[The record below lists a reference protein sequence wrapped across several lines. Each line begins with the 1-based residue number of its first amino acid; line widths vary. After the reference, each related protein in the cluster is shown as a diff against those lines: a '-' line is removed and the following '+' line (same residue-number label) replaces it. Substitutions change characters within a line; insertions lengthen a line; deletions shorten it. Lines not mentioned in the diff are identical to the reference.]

1 MKKILYMT
9 DSKKTM
15 SFSFSMTPDQD
26 YENIIHAHVGGT
38 MGVLPLRDST
48 FFPSNISTV
57 LVGRTFSRKLV
68 KEAEKNNKRIMMVA
82 QKASDIETPAFE
94 DLEHVGVV
102 AQIVH
107 CMELP
112 DGNLNVLVQCLNRA
126 RITNAYWERNILM
139 ADVEDY
145 DDEPADP
152 KNSEYLS
159 LLKMIKNRTLHFLK
173 VSDIAPEEFYNFV
186 RNLSLIPASVNFIAM
201 NLPLDLPTKQQLLE
215 APGEQHRAVALLK
228 IINTLI
234 QLQEIKQ
241 SIENKTRAELDQQQ
255 KEYFLNQQIKNLQA
269 ELGGADETSS
279 KQDDINKMRKE
290 AEGKMWSDKVQEI
303 FHKELMR
310 LQRINIQSPDYN
322 VQLNYLQTMLQLP
335 WDYCTVDHLRLK
347 SAEKILNQ
355 DHYGMEKVK
364 ERILEHL
371 AVLQLRGDQ
380 KSPIICLYGPPGVG
394 KTSLGKSI
402 AKALKRKYVR
412 MSLGGMHDESEIRG
426 HRRTYIGAMPGRIVK
441 NLIKAGSS
449 NPVFV
454 LDEIDKVSQA
464 THNGDPSSALLEVL
478 DPEQNTAFH
487 DNFLDIDYDLSRVM
501 FIATANDINTIP
513 RPLLDRME
521 LIEVGGYI
529 TEEKIEIAKRH
540 LVPKEKEKNGLESFK
555 DLKLNKSAIEYI
567 IEHYTRESGVRSLEK
582 QINKV
587 FRKMALEMART
598 EEEPQMTVTTEMV
611 KQMLGKPLFNRDKYQ
626 GNEYAGVVTGLAWTS
641 VGGEILYIETSV
653 SRGKSGKLTLTGNLG
668 DVMKESAMLALE
680 YIKAH
685 ADKLQIDMRV
695 FDNYNLHI
703 HVPEGAVPKDGPS
716 AGITM
721 ATSIASALTQRKVRS
736 NLAMTG
742 EITLRGKVLPVGG
755 IKEKILAAKRAGIT
769 KIILCEDNRK
779 DIEEIPAL
787 YLKGLTFEFVESIMD
802 VWDIALMNKKV
813 DNAVEF
819 TFDEEKEEA
828 KG

>member
-1 MKKILYMT
+1 MT

-26 YENIIHAHVGGT
+26 YENIIHAHLGGT

-57 LVGRTFSRKLV
+57 LVGRAFSRKLV
-68 KEAEKNNKRIMMVA
+68 KEAEKKNKRIMMVA

-152 KNSEYLS
+152 KNNEYLS

-215 APGEQHRAVALLK
+215 APSEQHRAVALLK

-303 FHKELMR
+303 FNKELMR

-335 WDYCTVDHLRLK
+335 WDYCTVDHLKLK

-540 LVPKEKEKNGLESFK
+540 LVPKEKEKNGLEGFK

-611 KQMLGKPLFNRDKYQ
+611 MQMLGKPLFNRDKYQ

-685 ADKLQIDMRV
+685 ADK
-695 FDNYNLHI
+695 
-703 HVPEGAVPKDGPS
+703 
-716 AGITM
+716 
-721 ATSIASALTQRKVRS
+721 
-736 NLAMTG
+736 
-742 EITLRGKVLPVGG
+742 
-755 IKEKILAAKRAGIT
+755 
-769 KIILCEDNRK
+769 
-779 DIEEIPAL
+779 
-787 YLKGLTFEFVESIMD
+787 
-802 VWDIALMNKKV
+802 
-813 DNAVEF
+813 
-819 TFDEEKEEA
+819 
-828 KG
+828 

>member
-1 MKKILYMT
+1 
-9 DSKKTM
+9 M
-15 SFSFSMTPDQD
+15 SPDQD
-26 YENIIHAHVGGT
+26 YEKIIHAHISGNI
-38 MGVLPLRDST
+38 GVLALRDSI
-48 FFPSNISTV
+48 FFPGNITSI
-57 LVGRTFSRKLV
+57 LVGRDFTRKLITL
-68 KEAEKNNKRIMMVA
+68 AEKKDKRVVIVA
-82 QKASDIETPAFE
+82 QKSPEIHLPDFH
-94 DLEHVGVV
+94 DLQHTAVV
-102 AQIVH
+102 AQILH
-107 CMELP
+107 SMETP
-112 DGNLNVLVQCLNRA
+112 DSNLNVLVQCFNRA
-126 RITNAYWERNILM
+126 TIHNVYWENGLLM
-139 ADVEDY
+139 ADVED
-145 DDEPADP
+145 DDDVAADE
-152 KNSEYLS
+152 KRSELLS
-159 LLKMIKNRTLHFLK
+159 LIKMIKSRALQFVK
-173 VSDIAPEEFYNFV
+173 ISEMAPDEFITFM
-186 RNLSLIPASVNFIAM
+186 RNLPLTAASVNFIAM
-201 NLPLDLPTKQQLLE
+201 NTPMDLSTKQQLLE
-215 APGEQHRAVALLK
+215 APSEEHRAVSLLK

-234 QLQEIKQ
+234 KLQEIKH

-269 ELGGADETSS
+269 ELGAADETSS
-279 KQDDINKMRKE
+279 KQDDINKMREE
-290 AEGKMWSDKVQEI
+290 AKGKKWSAKISETFD
-303 FHKELMR
+303 KELTR

-335 WDYCTVDHLRLK
+335 WDECTVDHLKLK
-347 SAEKILNQ
+347 TAEKVLNQ

-426 HRRTYIGAMPGRIVK
+426 HRRTYIGAMPGRIIK

-454 LDEIDKVSQA
+454 LDEIDKVTQA

-487 DNFLDIDYDLSRVM
+487 DNFLDVDYDLSRVM

-540 LVPKEKEKNGLESFK
+540 LVPKEKEKNGLERFK
-555 DLKLNKSAIEYI
+555 DLKLNKAAIEFI

-587 FRKMALEMART
+587 FRKMALTMART
-598 EEEPQMTVTTEMV
+598 EEEPQMTVNAEMV
-611 KQMLGKPLFNRDKYQ
+611 QQMLGKPLFNRDKYQ

-641 VGGEILYIETSV
+641 VGGEILFIETSI
-653 SRGKSGKLTLTGNLG
+653 SQGKTGKLTLTGNLG

-685 ADKLQIDMRV
+685 ADKLKIDMRI

-721 ATSIASALTQRKVRS
+721 ATSIASALTQRKVRN

-769 KIILCEDNRK
+769 EIILCEDNRK

-787 YLKGLTFEFVESIMD
+787 YLKGLKFDYVRTIMD
-802 VWDIALMNKKV
+802 VWDIALMKTKV

-819 TFDEEKEEA
+819 TFTDAKDEKNDIRTA
-828 KG
+828 